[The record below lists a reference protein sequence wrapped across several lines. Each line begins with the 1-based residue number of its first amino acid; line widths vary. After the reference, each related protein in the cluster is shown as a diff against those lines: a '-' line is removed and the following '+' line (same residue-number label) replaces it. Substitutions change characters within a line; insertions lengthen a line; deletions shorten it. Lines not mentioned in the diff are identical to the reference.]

1 MNTTRRT
8 RHPRRGSV
16 RLATTALV
24 ASAALALSA
33 CGGGDSNPL
42 SSGGE
47 GGSGGDTN
55 AIVVGSANF
64 TESEIIANIYAD
76 ALRANGFDAS
86 TRLSIGSREAYI
98 PAVQDGSID
107 LIPDYTGN
115 LLLYLDPEATA
126 TASDEVSAALTEA
139 LPDDLSAST
148 PAPAEDKDAVVV
160 TRETAERWNL
170 TNISDLAPYAGEVRF
185 GGPPEF
191 AERPVG
197 LPGLRDKYGVD
208 IPAANF
214 VPISDGGGPA
224 TVAAL
229 VSGEI
234 TAANLFTTTPAIVEN
249 DLVPL
254 ADPDNNFP
262 AQNVVPVYNSSKAS
276 DKLTAVLNAVSEKLT
291 TVELLALNQ
300 EVSGANKT
308 EPAAAASAWVAEQGL
323 DKPVQ

>member
-1 MNTTRRT
+1 MA
-8 RHPRRGSV
+8 
-16 RLATTALV
+16 ATAFV
-24 ASAALALSA
+24 AAAALTLSA
-33 CGGGDSNPL
+33 CGGNSDPL
-42 SSGGE
+42 SGGGD
-47 GGSGGDTN
+47 GGSGSDPN

-64 TESEIIANIYAD
+64 TESEIIASIYAD
-76 ALRANGFDAS
+76 ALTANGFDAS

-98 PAVQDGSID
+98 PAVRDGSID

-126 TASDEVSAALTEA
+126 TAPDAVDSALTEA
-139 LPDDLSAST
+139 LPEDLMAST
-148 PAPAEDKDAVVV
+148 PAPGEDKDAVVV

-170 TNISDLAPYAGEVRF
+170 TNISDLAPYANEVRF

-197 LPGLRDKYGVD
+197 IPGLRDKYGVD
-208 IPAANF
+208 IPAANY

-229 VSGEI
+229 ASGDI

-249 DLVPL
+249 DFVVLG
-254 ADPDNNFP
+254 DPDNNFP

-276 DKLTAVLNAVSEKLT
+276 DKLTAVLDAVSAKLT

-300 EVSGANKT
+300 EVSGESKT
-308 EPAAAASAWVAEQGL
+308 EPSAAASAWVAEQGL
-323 DKPVQ
+323 DQPIS

>member
-1 MNTTRRT
+1 MNKTRRT
-8 RHPRRGSV
+8 
-16 RLATTALV
+16 AAAALV
-24 ASAALALSA
+24 AAAALTLSA
-33 CGGGDSNPL
+33 CGGNSDPL

-47 GGSGGDTN
+47 GGSGSDPNT
-55 AIVVGSANF
+55 IVVGSANF

-76 ALRANGFDAS
+76 VLRVNGFDAS

-98 PAVQDGSID
+98 PAVRDGSID

-126 TASDEVSAALTEA
+126 TAAADVDAALAEA
-139 LPDDLSAST
+139 LGDDLAIST

-160 TRETAERWNL
+160 TRETADRWNL

-229 VSGEI
+229 VSGDI

-249 DLVPL
+249 DLVAL

-262 AQNVVPVYNSSKAS
+262 AQNVVPVFNPSKQS
-276 DKLTAVLNAVSEKLT
+276 DKLTMVLDAVSEKLT
-291 TVELLALNQ
+291 TEELLALNQ
-300 EVSGANKT
+300 EVSGEAKT
-308 EPAAAASAWVAEQGL
+308 EPAAAATAWVAEQGL
-323 DKPVQ
+323 DTPVS

>member
-8 RHPRRGSV
+8 TSRSV
-16 RLATTALV
+16 RVAATALV
-24 ASAALALSA
+24 AAAALTLSA
-33 CGGGDSNPL
+33 CGGDSDPL

-47 GGSGGDTN
+47 GGSGGDPNT
-55 AIVVGSANF
+55 IVVGSANF

-76 ALRANGFDAS
+76 ALKANGFDAS

-98 PAVQDGSID
+98 PAVRDGSID

-115 LLLYLDPEATA
+115 LLLYLDPAATA
-126 TASDEVSAALTEA
+126 TAPEDVNTALTSA
-139 LPDDLSAST
+139 LSDDLLAST
-148 PAPAEDKDAVVV
+148 PAPGEDKDAVVV
-160 TRETAERWNL
+160 TRDTATKWNL
-170 TNISDLAPYAGEVRF
+170 TNIADLAPYAGQVKF

-229 VSGEI
+229 AAGDI
-234 TAANLFTTTPAIVEN
+234 DAANLFTTTPAIVEN
-249 DLVPL
+249 DFVALG
-254 ADPDNNFP
+254 DPDNNFP
-262 AQNVVPVYNSSKAS
+262 AQNVVPVYNSSKKS
-276 DKLTAVLNAVSEKLT
+276 DKLTAVLDAVSAKLT

-300 EVSGANKT
+300 EVSGTAKT
-308 EPAAAASAWVAEQGL
+308 EPAAAASAWVVEQGL
-323 DKPVQ
+323 DKPVS